1 MAIVTTCTARDSD
14 FYYMTGI
21 EEAESVAILDA
32 DSDKPYTLLVRA
44 RDARRERYDGARL
57 GVEGQPQWCRQR

>member
-1 MAIVTTCTARDSD
+1 MAISHMYRQDSD

-32 DSDKPYTLLVRA
+32 DSDKPYTLLVGA
-44 RDARRERYDGARL
+44 RDARRERYDGAVWVL
-57 GVEGQPQWCRQR
+57 KGNPQWCRQR